1 VEGVEQVNAHQ
12 IKSLGAIWGHQDG
25 LLSELELERLM
36 NLAATALVCKTTWGA
51 LDVLEVG
58 HFMGLSTCGLVHSLR
73 RASDHLADAGAMSAW
88 HLTTV
93 DAHIADAWVPETP
106 PDIFLTNMADHFA
119 DPRVTVRF
127 EMSQTLVAPLPFDFV
142 FYDGDHGEEQ
152 ERFTV
157 AVIES
162 PRVRTLVFDD
172 RDFPVP
178 TRCCEI
184 LRAAGWR
191 DESPECVRVPGDKQG
206 AETMTLGVFRRT

>member
-1 VEGVEQVNAHQ
+1 MNARQ

-36 NLAATALVCKTTWGA
+36 QLVVAENTRDGDTWPLA
-51 LDVLEVG
+51 VLEVG
-58 HFMGLSTCGLVHSLR
+58 HFMGLSTCGLVHALR
-73 RASDHLADAGAMSAW
+73 SSHVALHTDRW

-106 PDIFLTNMADHFA
+106 PDIFLNNMADHFA

-152 ERFTV
+152 ERFTR
-157 AVIES
+157 AVIDS

-178 TRCCEI
+178 VRCCEI
-184 LRAAGWR
+184 LRAAGWV
-191 DESPECVRVPGDKQG
+191 DESPPVVRAPGDKQG
-206 AETMTLGVFRRT
+206 RETMTLGVFRRQG

>member
-1 VEGVEQVNAHQ
+1 MNAHQ

-25 LLSELELERLM
+25 LLSERELEALM
-36 NLAATALVCKTTWGA
+36 QIVAGDLARHDMWEAF
-51 LDVLEVG
+51 DVLEVG
-58 HFMGLSTCGLVHSLR
+58 HFMGLSTCGLVHALR
-73 RASDHLADAGAMSAW
+73 ESEEPARSMRGSW
-88 HLTTV
+88 TLTTV

-106 PDIFLTNMADHFA
+106 TWVFEENMREHFA

-127 EMSQTLVAPLPFDFV
+127 ELSQTLTAPLPFDFV
-142 FYDGDHGEEQ
+142 FYDGDHAEEQ
-152 ERFTV
+152 ERFTR

-178 TRCCEI
+178 ARCCEI

-191 DESPECVRVPGDKQG
+191 DESPEVLRAPGDKCG
-206 AETMTLGVFRRT
+206 RETMTLGVFRREVQK

>member
-1 VEGVEQVNAHQ
+1 LNAHQ

-25 LLSELELERLM
+25 LLSENELALLM
-36 NLAATALVCKTTWGA
+36 LLTMSAPRPLA
-51 LDVLEVG
+51 VLEVG

-106 PDIFLTNMADHFA
+106 TWVFEENMREHFS
-119 DPRVTVRF
+119 DPRVTVRY
-127 EMSQTLVAPLPFDFV
+127 ELSQTLTAPLPFDFV
-142 FYDGDHGEEQ
+142 FYDGDHAEEQ
-152 ERFTV
+152 ERFTR
-157 AVIES
+157 AVIDS

-178 TRCCEI
+178 ARCCEI

-191 DESPECVRVPGDKQG
+191 DESPECVRVPGDKCG
-206 AETMTLGVFRRT
+206 AETMTLGVFRRMT